1 MRNPLSSSVLPMYD
15 LWKSYQNPV
24 YKMSN
29 DLIADPVNESEA
41 ITTSKIIA
49 NSII

>member
-1 MRNPLSSSVLPMYD
+1 MGNPLSGSVLPMYD

-29 DLIADPVNESEA
+29 DSIPDPVNESEA
-41 ITTSKIIA
+41 IATSKTIA